1 MDLQRLLIDR
11 MENRILVGLTMV
23 LASMVLVGWVAINET
38 GRMASFQQQ
47 HLARSVEK
55 GAELFSSSCATCHGN
70 SGEGSARAPG
80 LNNPQLFGHDYLAP
94 LDTQIAAVE
103 TRIDRCESLTA
114 NMVDEEAR
122 SQLSE
127 EEFTAVQADLAAIIE
142 QFGEDPLTSLNGELT
157 TLVTNRANLILQMQ
171 SAIDRG
177 YDPEDP
183 SRMNNV
189 GWGST
194 LETFVLTTLVSGR
207 PVSTN
212 YWPEPMAAWSQTAGG
227 PLRDDQL
234 QDLANYVLNWGHERN
249 WTLED
254 LLRVQQFAKEP
265 VEGAVQIVENPVAAE
280 IIDIQFADV
289 TGRRD
294 EIDAVVAR
302 ALDEM
307 AELTGDPNNGQS
319 LYNGSLACS
328 ACHNLATVAPPTEG
342 TFTRVQDTR
351 LADPN
356 LAGYSA
362 EHYIVESILAPNAYV
377 VEGYPANNMPQ
388 NFGERLDAQLLADL
402 VAYLSS
408 QDGADPLAN

>member
-47 HLARSVEK
+47 HLARSIEK

-103 TRIDRCESLTA
+103 TNIARFETLTA
-114 NMVDEEAR
+114 TMVDEEAR
-122 SQLSE
+122 AQLSE
-127 EEFTAVQADLAAIIE
+127 EEFGAVQANLAAIIE
-142 QFGEDPLTSLNGELT
+142 QHGEDPLASLNGELT
-157 TLVTNRANLILQMQ
+157 TLVTSRANLILQMQ

-177 YDPEDP
+177 YDPEAP
-183 SRMNNV
+183 SRLNNV

-212 YWPEPMAAWSQTAGG
+212 YWPEPMASWSQTAGG

-234 QDLANYVLNWGHERN
+234 QDLSNYVLNWGHERN

-265 VEGAVQIVENPVAAE
+265 VEGAILIVENPVAAD

-289 TGRRD
+289 AGRRD
-294 EIDAVVAR
+294 EIDEVVAR
-302 ALDEM
+302 ALGEM

-342 TFTRVQDTR
+342 TFTRVEDTR
-351 LADPN
+351 LADPA

-402 VAYLSS
+402 VAYVSS
-408 QDGADPLAN
+408 QDGDDPLAN